1 MRFDFLNKLFVSA
14 AILFTYG
21 MPLISQ
27 TQYTIAEDRSKV
39 SLQVD
44 FNRTKFTVS
53 NILSNKRG
61 QPLIEAKSYT
71 LKIDTDT
78 LGVWSK
84 LPSSENTWKLQIEA
98 PYANGFFVS
107 LDDFYLPE
115 GSRLYVYNGN
125 NLKEATV
132 YKHEDN
138 PEGGPYSLENLRG
151 DNVVLEYV
159 ASAGIAE
166 KPRIKIADVGLKY
179 EDNQSG
185 KEDEYDHSDNV
196 CMINVNC
203 PQGDQWQSQKRG
215 IVRLRLKRKD
225 SGNDDIFSLCTGTLI
240 NNTAGDKKPYILTAS
255 HCFENVDITQSDNF
269 HFFFEYESP
278 TCTSVRPT
286 YKYHRGAEVKVI
298 NPLNGGS
305 DGALMLMT
313 GTIPDYWD
321 VYFNGWDRVTS
332 TNSVTS
338 GAILH
343 HPKGDIKKITL
354 YDKSPRSGGWDS
366 TSPLESFWMVNY
378 SEGSTTKGSSGA
390 AIFNQNGLVV
400 GTLSGGSNS
409 CENPDG
415 TDYYGKFWYHFDR
428 SADTNLRMSTYLDP
442 LGSGAQNLAGLN
454 NNNSIDKELV
464 LDRTQA
470 EVIYRSSSVVNI
482 LSGNGNYSISSAD
495 ERIATASISGN
506 EITINGINMG
516 NAVLTI
522 TDGRN
527 KTKELYVQVRQN
539 IDFFLDEN
547 KNLRVSVYD
556 TDDAISRVRL
566 INLYGNTMYD
576 RKDIGEKEHTIN
588 LNLIRRAAHVIEI
601 KTVNGL
607 TKREKILW

>member
-1 MRFDFLNKLFVSA
+1 MRFDFLSRFFISA

-53 NILSNKRG
+53 DILSSKRG

-71 LKIDTDT
+71 LKLNTDT

-84 LPSSENTWKLQIEA
+84 LPSSENTWKLQLEA
-98 PYANGFFVS
+98 PYANGFFIS

-125 NLKEATV
+125 NLKEAIV
-132 YKHEDN
+132 YRHEDN
-138 PEGGPYSLENLRG
+138 PEGGPYSLENLKG

-159 ASAGIAE
+159 APAGIVE

-185 KEDEYDHSDNV
+185 DNDDYNHSDNV
-196 CMINVNC
+196 CMININC
-203 PQGDQWQSQKRG
+203 SQGDQWQSQKRG
-215 IVRLRLKRKD
+215 VVRLRLKRTD
-225 SGNDDIFSLCTGTLI
+225 GEFSLCTGTLV
-240 NNTAGDKKPYILTAS
+240 NNTAEDKTPYILTAS
-255 HCFENVDITQSDNF
+255 HCFENVDTSQSDNF
-269 HFFFEYESP
+269 GFFFEYESP
-278 TCTSVRPT
+278 TCTSVTPT
-286 YKYHRGAEVKVI
+286 YKYHKGAEVKVI
-298 NPLNGGS
+298 NSLNGGS
-305 DGALMLMT
+305 DGALMQMT

-332 TNSVTS
+332 PSSVTG

-343 HPKGDIKKITL
+343 HPRGDIKKITL
-354 YDKSPRSGGWDS
+354 YNQTPRSGGWDS
-366 TSPLESFWMVNY
+366 TSPAESFWLVNY
-378 SEGSTTKGSSGA
+378 SEGATAKGSSGA
-390 AIFNQNGLVV
+390 PIFNQNGLVI

-409 CENPDG
+409 CANPDG
-415 TDYYGKFWYHFDR
+415 TDFYGKFWYHFDR
-428 SADTNLRMSTYLDP
+428 SANVDLRMSTYLDP
-442 LGSGAQNLAGLN
+442 LNKGVQNLAGLN

-470 EVIYRSSSVVNI
+470 EVINKSSVAVNI
-482 LSGNGNYSISSAD
+482 LSGNGNYTISSAD
-495 ERIATASISGN
+495 EHIATASVSGTQ
-506 EITINGINMG
+506 ITINGVNMG
-516 NAVLTI
+516 NTVLTI

-539 IDFFLDEN
+539 IDFYLDEN
-547 KNLRVSVYD
+547 KNLRVSVYN
-556 TDDAISRVRL
+556 TDDAISRIRL
-566 INLYGNTMYD
+566 INFYGNTMYD

-588 LNLIRRAAHVIEI
+588 LNLIRRAAHIIEI

-607 TKREKILW
+607 TRREKILW